1 MALEPARII
10 NHYLIK
16 QTEIPYLR
24 KTFSVNNHNN
34 ICKKSKLNNILL
46 NHVFSHVHPL
56 KKRKKEEEEDYKP
69 QPAVL
74 ELLLVSNDDNQP
86 LVSKKMC
93 QEW

>member
-24 KTFSVNNHNN
+24 KTFSVNKHNN

-56 KKRKKEEEEDYKP
+56 KKKKKKKP
-69 QPAVL
+69 RIQFYMLPNFGL
-74 ELLLVSNDDNQP
+74 ENFSFLRGFSDKLFTYV
-86 LVSKKMC
+86 
-93 QEW
+93 